1 MYYIVSESAAND
13 YVSKPY
19 NTREAAEIAFRT
31 DPAVDQS
38 VCVVLTA
45 QELIDSLIVER
56 DWYKLHYRNART
68 QYRSA
73 I

>member
-1 MYYIVSESAAND
+1 MYYIVSESAANN

-31 DPAVDQS
+31 DPAVDQC

-45 QELIDSLIVER
+45 AELIDTLIIER
-56 DWYKLHYRNART
+56 DYYKT
-68 QYRSA
+68 MMRSA
-73 I
+73 S

>member
-1 MYYIVSESAAND
+1 MYYIVSESAANN
-13 YVSKPY
+13 YVSEPY
-19 NTREAAEIAFRT
+19 RTREAAEIAFRT

-45 QELIDSLIVER
+45 QELIDSLVIER
-56 DWYKLHYRNART
+56 DWYKSMYRR
-68 QYRSA
+68 A

>member
-19 NTREAAEIAFRT
+19 QTVQAAEIAFKT

-38 VCVVLTA
+38 TCVILTA
-45 QELIDSLIVER
+45 QELIDSLIIER
-56 DWYKLHYRNART
+56 DWYKT
-68 QYRSA
+68 MYRSA
-73 I
+73 S